1 MWSSE
6 FDLLYYTICT
16 SIDFKFSPITYVI
29 FMFYIIVVQAYIF
42 FRVFTLVLI
51 KKRVLIRNP
60 RKNIFLIETKNFL
73 KCLN

>member
-1 MWSSE
+1 MLRLALEFDMPNVLKDTMWSSE

-29 FMFYIIVVQAYIF
+29 FMFYIIVAQVYIS

-51 KKRVLIRNP
+51 
-60 RKNIFLIETKNFL
+60 
-73 KCLN
+73 

>member
-29 FMFYIIVVQAYIF
+29 FMFYIIVAQAYIS
-42 FRVFTLVLI
+42 FRVFTLV
-51 KKRVLIRNP
+51 
-60 RKNIFLIETKNFL
+60 NIHYYNGMHTTVVSS
-73 KCLN
+73 